1 VAKCAYRRERIR
13 EIEEKWIDE
22 NIEDEEERR
31 RKKEILSIIL
41 KRLGEKAD
49 CRFEAIPSAR
59 ALYWFPPAEHKAP
72 EGR

>member
-41 KRLGEKAD
+41 ERLGEKA
-49 CRFEAIPSAR
+49 R
-59 ALYWFPPAEHKAP
+59 ALWSLQYIAYIQRKICELLFSMS
-72 EGR
+72 